1 MKKIKYLISICLVLC
16 LMLVTGCKKERP
28 AYIEITYDEFKQK
41 IENKES
47 FPLFVGSSECSH
59 CDDYKIT
66 LGELTK
72 NYDIDIYYLDV
83 AKMDKDSYYEF
94 LTYVNFG
101 GSTPTTVFITNGVE
115 ETVYNRINGALS
127 YSKVEKKF
135 EKAGYIKVK

>member
-1 MKKIKYLISICLVLC
+1 MKNIKYLLSICLILGLFC
-16 LMLVTGCKKERP
+16 ITGCKKKT
-28 AYIEITYDEFKQK
+28 YIEIKYDEFKQK

-47 FPLFVGSSECSH
+47 FPLFIGSSQCSH
-59 CDDYKIT
+59 CDDYKVT
-66 LGELTK
+66 LNELIK
-72 NYDIDIYYLDV
+72 EYGVKIYYIDI
-83 AKMDKDSYYEF
+83 AKMEKEDYYEF

-101 GSTPTTVFITNGVE
+101 GSTPTTVFIKDGVE